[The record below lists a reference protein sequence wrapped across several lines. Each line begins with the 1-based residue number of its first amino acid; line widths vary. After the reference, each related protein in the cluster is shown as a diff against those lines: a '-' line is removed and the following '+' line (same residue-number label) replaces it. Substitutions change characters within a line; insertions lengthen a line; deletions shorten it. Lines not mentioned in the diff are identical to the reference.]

1 MAIASQLR
9 GENKRMVA
17 IIGDGSIT
25 GGMAYEAMNHA
36 GSISANL
43 LSDSK

>member
-1 MAIASQLR
+1 MAIASELQ
-9 GENKRMVA
+9 GEDKQMVA

-36 GSISANL
+36 GAIDANL
-43 LSDSK
+43 L